1 MVMIFFICGKLFLDY
16 PKEVIYIMGKKHRSQ
31 TNRPKKNNH
40 IPPEAIE
47 AEHNAHAKEHDASGG
62 RTSNGK

>member
-1 MVMIFFICGKLFLDY
+1 
-16 PKEVIYIMGKKHRSQ
+16 MGKKHRAQ

-47 AEHNAHAKEHDASGG
+47 AEHNAHAKEHDGSGG
-62 RTSNGK
+62 RKSNGK